1 MEAPPPRTGF
11 LPVSSQ
17 APVPVGDKV
26 SYTCDDSTKIPD
38 VQNDLTYK
46 PPFEVQCGAD
56 GEMDYPPAFPTCRD
70 A

>member
-1 MEAPPPRTGF
+1 MWKPSRPGF

-38 VQNDLTYK
+38 VQNDPTYK
-46 PPFEVQCGAD
+46 PPFEVECNIY
-56 GEMDYPPAFPTCRD
+56 GEMGPVASFPTCRD